1 MPVASIQYP
10 DDIVNR
16 NNNMGWHRN
25 GKRAYRKA
33 VQGILRF
40 LQTAKNAHLY
50 HLCFEPLD
58 EALNQR
64 SSPMTS
70 REMYKA
76 NMAMLH
82 ALVQMAERDGIQCE
96 WWAAREVADGTKKDH
111 LHVFMVVDA
120 TGIKV
125 AKLFNTFEDGR
136 VQQHCKAH
144 GVEFAIFEPKDYQ
157 DIHGRNNY
165 MRLPYQGPGNRQT
178 ALGTERLADALV
190 WLSYLGKKRSKPE
203 DDKSGQIFPASR
215 PTRKAAQTTPFLP
228 IGSPMGRAEQSLTEK
243 ETKHEASATAGDG
256 PESSSQGEASTESP
270 ASRPYTSP
278 SQPGMGQAG
287 PRPRVPAYSASSSTE
302 AEAIRPERTHG
313 GTAGPADKADLPI
326 TLALGDAMTPAARY
340 IASKYEKAVDLG
352 LDLEAMRRYL
362 LDRGIKRTP
371 AAVVFDLDE
380 RYRFHGYAASHPA
393 PPFQTYAEVD
403 AILRRSNQNTTGL
416 NLRESARCK
425 SNVSTSLSSV
435 AGFSR

>member
-1 MPVASIQYP
+1 MPVASIEYP
-10 DDIVNR
+10 SIIVDG

-82 ALVQMAERDGIQCE
+82 ALVEMAERKGIRCE

-157 DIHGRNNY
+157 GIHGRNNF
-165 MRLPYQGPGNRQT
+165 MRLPYKGPGNRET
-178 ALGTERLADALV
+178 DLGRERLADALV
-190 WLSYLGKKRSKPE
+190 WCSYLGKKRSKPE

-215 PTRKAAQTTPFLP
+215 PTRKAAPAAQEALDAAAVTKP
-228 IGSPMGRAEQSLTEK
+228 SPLVDCSTGKEHSLTEK
-243 ETKHEASATAGDG
+243 ETQYEGHTT
-256 PESSSQGEASTESP
+256 PECPGQGHTSTGTESP
-270 ASRPYTSP
+270 ASSPYSGSSGPFLVGSRPRMRVSAPSP
-278 SQPGMGQAG
+278 S
-287 PRPRVPAYSASSSTE
+287 SSSSTE
-302 AEAIRPERTHG
+302 AEAIGPERTHG
-313 GTAGPADKADLPI
+313 GAAGPGSQTDLPI
-326 TLALGDAMTPAARY
+326 TDSQGGTMTPAARY
-340 IASKYEKAVDLG
+340 IASKYERAVDLG

-362 LDRGIKRTP
+362 LERGIKRTP
-371 AAVVFDLDE
+371 AAVVYDLDE
-380 RYRFHGYAASHPA
+380 RYRFHGYASSHPA
-393 PPFQTYAEVD
+393 PPYQTYDEID
-403 AILRRSNQNTTGL
+403 ATLRQLGG
-416 NLRESARCK
+416 C
-425 SNVSTSLSSV
+425 
-435 AGFSR
+435 